1 MLFGSISSGLGLI
14 ILRRLEWPN
23 EREDQLVMFLV
34 GESRDMYVS
43 ACPMG
48 DTFNV
53 TLRVSLPV
61 QKRQNRYRE
70 PPPWIPLPH
79 LAIVPTVMHVP
90 FPPLHSLRDKDS
102 RWDMETETHA

>member
-23 EREDQLVMFLV
+23 EREDQLVVFL
-34 GESRDMYVS
+34 

-53 TLRVSLPV
+53 TLRGSLPT
-61 QKRQNRYRE
+61 QYRQNRYRE